1 MSAASK
7 LAWVI
12 IALGFVLLGGCSNTA
27 VKMDFVEP
35 TSLVESL
42 RDAQASHYSLFIN
55 NPGYRSMSMGG
66 EYPLEGLRRHRE
78 SELKSM
84 VLEEYA
90 RNSLVSSI
98 NQYRSIMVSGSGD
111 ALINDQTDLLRKREE
126 TYFQAL
132 EAMRAGSKTSPHPE
146 IILAVLGNIEYE
158 YLREGEPRVT
168 LTYGYSEDMRRVG
181 ATASISFV
189 KRVDGRRFFCGDI
202 VEVVLSHEDSVTDDK
217 LHLKNTFGYS
227 RLRLKK
233 AIAELSDMVA
243 QHLSGGF
250 VHELFANEVAQSSSK
265 STYDYVSLKGE
276 LWNQSLAV
284 RGEDSSVGL
293 ILLSNRR
300 DKSDFCG
307 RSIRVVK
314 LNEDLATEVQAL
326 ADVMNS
332 QEKIVKSNKYFQQV
346 DQRQQLRNHQILINR
361 IKR

>member
-1 MSAASK
+1 
-7 LAWVI
+7 
-12 IALGFVLLGGCSNTA
+12 
-27 VKMDFVEP
+27 
-35 TSLVESL
+35 
-42 RDAQASHYSLFIN
+42 
-55 NPGYRSMSMGG
+55 
-66 EYPLEGLRRHRE
+66 
-78 SELKSM
+78 
-84 VLEEYA
+84 
-90 RNSLVSSI
+90 
-98 NQYRSIMVSGSGD
+98 
-111 ALINDQTDLLRKREE
+111 
-126 TYFQAL
+126 
-132 EAMRAGSKTSPHPE
+132 
-146 IILAVLGNIEYE
+146 
-158 YLREGEPRVT
+158 
-168 LTYGYSEDMRRVG
+168 
-181 ATASISFV
+181 
-189 KRVDGRRFFCGDI
+189 
-202 VEVVLSHEDSVTDDK
+202 
-217 LHLKNTFGYS
+217 
-227 RLRLKK
+227 
-233 AIAELSDMVA
+233 MVA

-346 DQRQQLRNHQILINR
+346 DQRQQLRNHQIMINR